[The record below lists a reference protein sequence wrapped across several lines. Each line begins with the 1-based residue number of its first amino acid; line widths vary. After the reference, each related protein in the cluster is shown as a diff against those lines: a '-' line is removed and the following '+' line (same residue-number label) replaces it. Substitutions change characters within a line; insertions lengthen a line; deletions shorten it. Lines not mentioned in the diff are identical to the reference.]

1 LKYSSQAIFKQHLK
15 PGGRGEFEA
24 PPAGLFFL
32 ADIFMDKPLRLLHTS
47 DWHLGRALCGR
58 RRLAEFA
65 AFLDWLVETIDRE
78 KVDVLA
84 VAGDVF
90 DSSAPSAQIQS
101 LYYRFLGRVA
111 LETDCGQAVI
121 IAGNH
126 DSPALLAA
134 PGAILRALDIHVVGW
149 VEPDLRNEIFLLKD
163 PSGGPRLIVAAVPY
177 PRDRDLRESEAGESA
192 GDKERKLIEAIERHY
207 REAGRLAG
215 ELRDSLKVGAPLLAM
230 GHLFA
235 AGGLT
240 VEGDG
245 VRSLYVGA
253 LGQVPASIFPDS
265 FNYVALG
272 HLHQP
277 QVVGGNPSR
286 RYSGAPLAH
295 SFSEAG
301 RPKSVTLV
309 DFLPGGSSISQV
321 PVPVFQRLESLKGDW
336 DQLSTALDR
345 LREEE
350 AEAWLEIEYEGI
362 EIIGDLRERVRE
374 KTSGTALEVLRV
386 RDTRLT
392 DRALAENQDGETL
405 KELDEMEVF
414 RRCLK
419 AHQVPAEQQ
428 PELEA
433 AYGEILTTL
442 KEERPAGDEI
452 LTGSPAG
459 ETDG

>member
-1 LKYSSQAIFKQHLK
+1 
-15 PGGRGEFEA
+15 
-24 PPAGLFFL
+24 
-32 ADIFMDKPLRLLHTS
+32 MNKPLRLLHTS

-84 VAGDVF
+84 VAGDIF
-90 DSSAPSAQIQS
+90 DSSAPSAQVQS

-111 LETDCGQAVI
+111 LETGCGQAVI

-149 VEPDLRNEIFLLKD
+149 AEPDPRNEVFLLKD

-215 ELRDSLKVGAPLLAM
+215 ELRDSLPVGVPLLAM

-240 VEGDG
+240 VDGDG

-253 LGQVPASIFPDS
+253 LGQVPASVFPDC
-265 FNYVALG
+265 FDYVALG

-277 QVVGGNPSR
+277 QVVGGNPGR
-286 RYSGAPLAH
+286 RYSGAPLTL

-309 DFLPGGSSISQV
+309 DFLPGGPSISQA

-336 DQLSTALDR
+336 GPLSAALDR
-345 LREEE
+345 LREEG
-350 AEAWLEIEYEGI
+350 ARAWLEVEYDGLEV
-362 EIIGDLRERVRE
+362 IGDLRERVRE
-374 KTSGTALEVLRV
+374 KISGTDLEVLRV
-386 RDTRLT
+386 RDARLV
-392 DRALAENQDGETL
+392 DRTLAENLAGENL
-405 KELDEMEVF
+405 EELDEMEVF
-414 RRCLK
+414 RRCLR
-419 AHQVPAEQQ
+419 AHQVPEEQQ

-433 AYGEILTTL
+433 AYGEILNTL
-442 KEERPAGDEI
+442 REAQPAGDEK
-452 LTGSPAG
+452 LTGPPAG